1 MFPLNLNCETTGPVR
16 LPPYAGALFRL
27 RAFETNPA
35 HGAMASS
42 YGLRMLWRVLM
53 RRYAFWHAW
62 SVGKKL
68 RTYERL
74 GLWLIIRRSSYLMP
88 RLMVAVLA
96 GFLLLSSS
104 STLMDILFRTSDKPW
119 RAGVTTIAL
128 IVVYLLAAAEVQR
141 RIGRVGML
149 GLTGRKEGAESE
161 AIETEEDGLRSDLDA
176 TTVGKRALVRSV
188 AFNL

>member
-1 MFPLNLNCETTGPVR
+1 
-16 LPPYAGALFRL
+16 
-27 RAFETNPA
+27 
-35 HGAMASS
+35 
-42 YGLRMLWRVLM
+42 
-53 RRYAFWHAW
+53 
-62 SVGKKL
+62 
-68 RTYERL
+68 
-74 GLWLIIRRSSYLMP
+74 MP